1 MNKNSY
7 VIKCDHVTVI
17 LVGVIK
23 EVGGGGVGEVISV
36 FLVYGK
42 SVSSENFLT
51 LFTYSFSSQVRVKPK
66 SIKSF

>member
-7 VIKCDHVTVI
+7 VIKCGHVTVI
-17 LVGVIK
+17 LVVVIK
-23 EVGGGGVGEVISV
+23 EVGGVGEVISV